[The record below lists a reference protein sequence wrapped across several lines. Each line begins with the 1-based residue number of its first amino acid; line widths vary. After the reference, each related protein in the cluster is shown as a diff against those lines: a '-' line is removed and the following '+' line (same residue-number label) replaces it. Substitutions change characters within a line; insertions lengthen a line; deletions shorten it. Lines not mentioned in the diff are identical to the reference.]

1 MLSRE
6 NKSIAAIIP
15 AYNEEKNIAPI
26 LEVLK
31 NVNFLD
37 HILIVDDGSKDK
49 TARIAKEAGFEVL
62 ELKENQGKGAALQ
75 AGIEKLR
82 DKNADI
88 YMFIDADLVGLKA
101 KHLEELIEP
110 LFEDR
115 SLSMTIGKFK
125 GGRKRTDWAQYII
138 PTISGQRVLTKEL
151 VEALPDMSKSGFGT
165 EVLITK
171 TAKKNSFKTKEVI
184 LQNITQVMKEEKIGF
199 RKGFTHRLKM
209 YLDMLRSSFRK
220 IK

>member
-62 ELKENQGKGAALQ
+62 ELKENQGK
-75 AGIEKLR
+75 
-82 DKNADI
+82 
-88 YMFIDADLVGLKA
+88 
-101 KHLEELIEP
+101 
-110 LFEDR
+110 
-115 SLSMTIGKFK
+115 
-125 GGRKRTDWAQYII
+125 
-138 PTISGQRVLTKEL
+138 
-151 VEALPDMSKSGFGT
+151 
-165 EVLITK
+165 
-171 TAKKNSFKTKEVI
+171 
-184 LQNITQVMKEEKIGF
+184 
-199 RKGFTHRLKM
+199 
-209 YLDMLRSSFRK
+209 
-220 IK
+220 